1 MKTEYE
7 KLESDLKE
15 LLGSMSDFTDGEVSE
30 VEHFLNV
37 GEYGL
42 AFETLCEIV
51 KEEGRTVSTDSLTK
65 IQNLA
70 ERMAIDS
77 SWWFDIVQKL

>member
-1 MKTEYE
+1 MKTEYQ
-7 KLESDLKE
+7 KLESNLKN
-15 LLGSMSDFTDGEVSE
+15 LLESMSDFTNCEVSE

-42 AFETLCEIV
+42 AFETLCGIV
-51 KEEGRTVSTDSLTK
+51 KEEGRTVPINKLTI
-65 IQNLA
+65 IQELA

-77 SWWFDIVQKL
+77 SWWFDIVQK